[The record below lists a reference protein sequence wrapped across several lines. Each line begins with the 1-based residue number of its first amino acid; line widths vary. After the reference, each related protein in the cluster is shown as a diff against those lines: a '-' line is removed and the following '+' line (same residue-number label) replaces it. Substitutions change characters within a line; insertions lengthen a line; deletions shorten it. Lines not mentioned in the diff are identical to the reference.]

1 MLSHCPKSLQKL
13 ILTEQYERDG
23 WMANFEM
30 RREEINLNMN
40 QIKSRQTKPD
50 LTTTRNAFHSIER
63 KKQQTSFINNFYIYK
78 QTPANVQAYPLK
90 YDEVHDDNADN
101 QSDAIHSFSSGR

>member
-1 MLSHCPKSLQKL
+1 MHF
-13 ILTEQYERDG
+13 IL
-23 WMANFEM
+23 
-30 RREEINLNMN
+30 
-40 QIKSRQTKPD
+40 
-50 LTTTRNAFHSIER
+50 ER
-63 KKQQTSFINNFYIYK
+63 KKQQTSFINNFYIKKK